1 MRWRSTRKA
10 DKVMTGRHPKGLAAD
25 AKGEPQRR
33 CIASGAVKDKQTL
46 LRFVIDPRG
55 QVVPD
60 VDGRLPGRGIWVS
73 ANRRMLKKACEKNLF
88 ARAARAQVTVPAD
101 LVDRVEGLLVRR
113 CLDTVGLARRAGQ
126 AVSGYERV
134 SEWLRAGRGGVLLAA
149 ADGAPAP
156 RAKMRAASPDV
167 PVVELF
173 SGDELGTTAGRE
185 RTVHLVIAPGKLALG
200 IRREAARLSGFRSD
214 RTEYAHSGKL

>member
-1 MRWRSTRKA
+1 
-10 DKVMTGRHPKGLAAD
+10 MTGHPKCSAVG
-25 AKGEPQRR
+25 AKDGPQRR
-33 CIASGAVKDKQTL
+33 CIASGAVKDKRTL
-46 LRFVIDPRG
+46 VRFVIDPAG
-55 QVVPD
+55 HVVPD
-60 VDGRLPGRGIWVS
+60 IDERLPGRGIWVS
-73 ANRRMLKKACEKNLF
+73 ANRHMLSKACEKNLF

-149 ADGAPAP
+149 ADGAPAA

-200 IRREAARLSGFRSD
+200 VRRQAARLSGFRSGLGG
-214 RTEYAHSGKL
+214 RAHSGKQ

>member
-1 MRWRSTRKA
+1 
-10 DKVMTGRHPKGLAAD
+10 MTGYAKRSAAGAED
-25 AKGEPQRR
+25 GPCRR

-46 LRFVIDPRG
+46 VRFVIDPAG
-55 QVVPD
+55 HVVPD
-60 VDGRLPGRGIWVS
+60 IDERLPGRGIWVS
-73 ANRRMLKKACEKNLF
+73 ANRHMLSKACEKNLF

-101 LVDRVEGLLVRR
+101 LVDRVEGLLARR

-149 ADGAPAP
+149 ADGAPAA
-156 RAKMRAASPDV
+156 RAKMRAASPGV

-200 IRREAARLSGFRSD
+200 IRRQAARLSGFRGG
-214 RTEYAHSGKL
+214 RGEPAHSGKQ

>member
-1 MRWRSTRKA
+1 
-10 DKVMTGRHPKGLAAD
+10 MTGHSKTLAD
-25 AKGEPQRR
+25 AAGDEHRRR
-33 CIASGAVKDKQTL
+33 CIASGAVKDKGVL
-46 LRFVIDPRG
+46 LRFVIDPLG

-60 VDGRLPGRGIWVS
+60 VDERLPGRGIWVS
-73 ANRRMLKKACEKNLF
+73 ANRQMLKKACEKNLF

-113 CLDTVGLARRAGQ
+113 CLDTIGLARRAGQ

-149 ADGAPAP
+149 ADGAPAAC
-156 RAKMRAASPDV
+156 AKMRAAGPDV

-173 SGDELGTTAGRE
+173 SGDELGMTAGRE
-185 RTVHLVIAPGKLALG
+185 RTVHLVIAPGKLAQG
-200 IRREAARLSGFRSD
+200 IRREAARLSGFRGG
-214 RTEYAHSGKL
+214 RAQRAHTGKL